1 MSAAES
7 ICGRSGNEFQHWSI
21 LRKRSIKQG
30 VIRAHHSGPKVRI
43 YPNLGGTAGNARPFE
58 DGLIL
63 FSGGLSRMNSQITE
77 LREKFDLQLAA
88 ADSAATLEE
97 MRVAFLGKNGSV
109 TGLLKSMGTL
119 SPEEKKS
126 FGQEVNG
133 LKNYITDSLT
143 EKTAALKEAE
153 LLREIESVPEFD
165 VAIPMDIDRGSY
177 HPITLVQRHC
187 ENVFRSMGFTIED
200 YSEIVTDYEC
210 FEALNIPKFH
220 PARDMQDTYYLE
232 NGQLLKSHTSAA
244 QNAIYKKYSK
254 ALIEEGKPIRAIF
267 PGKCFRNEATDACHE
282 NTFFQMEGVMVD
294 KDISIS
300 NLIFFMKTML
310 SEVFQK
316 DINVRLRPGFFP
328 FVEPGFELDISCLIC
343 GGEGCPSCKH
353 SGWLEL
359 CPCGMIHP
367 NVLREGGIDPD
378 EYTGFAFGLGLTRLA
393 MMKYGVKDIRDLNGG
408 NLTNLSQFTE
418 DK

>member
-1 MSAAES
+1 MNEKLENIKAEALSELAGIEDSALLEEY
-7 ICGRSGNEFQHWSI
+7 RV
-21 LRKRSIKQG
+21 K
-30 VIRAHHSGPKVRI
+30 
-43 YPNLGGTAGNARPFE
+43 YLGKK
-58 DGLIL
+58 GL
-63 FSGGLSRMNSQITE
+63 ITE
-77 LREKFDLQLAA
+77 LMK
-88 ADSAATLEE
+88 E
-97 MRVAFLGKNGSV
+97 MKN
-109 TGLLKSMGTL
+109 L
-119 SPEEKKS
+119 SNDEKKT
-126 FGQEVNG
+126 FGQAVNTLKDEVN
-133 LKNYITDSLT
+133 
-143 EKTAALKEAE
+143 EKVCAKREE
-153 LLREIESVPEFD
+153 IKIKEIELENSRMPEFD
-165 VAIPMDIDRGSY
+165 ISMPPSLKRGSY
-177 HPITLVQRHC
+177 HPITLVQRQC
-187 ENVFRSMGFTIED
+187 EEVFRSMGFAIED

-210 FEALNIPKFH
+210 FEALNIPKNH

-244 QNAIYKKYSK
+244 QNAIYKKYK
-254 ALIEEGKPIRAIF
+254 DALINEGKPIKAIF
-267 PGKCFRNEATDACHE
+267 PGRCFRNEATDACHE

-294 KDISIS
+294 KNISIS

-316 DINVRLRPGFFP
+316 DIKVRLRPGFFP

-367 NVLREGGIDPD
+367 EVLKAGGIDPE

-393 MMKYGVKDIRDLNGG
+393 MMKYGIKDIRDLNSGR
-408 NLTNLSQFTE
+408 LKTLSQFTD